1 MDVVTLQMAKKY
13 TEETMMGAGAIKGDK
28 GDPGPQGPVGPQGP
42 AGPAGPMGPTGEQGP
57 AGPAGAAGEQGPAGA
72 DGKDGFSPTVSVE
85 KITGGNQITI
95 TDAEGPHSFDVMDGK
110 DGTGGGGEG
119 GENGATFIPSVSE
132 DGVISWTNDG
142 GLENPEPVNIKGPK
156 GDAGEKGEQ
165 GAQGVQGEQGIRGPA
180 GEQGQKGDKGDP
192 FSIAKVYASVDAMNA
207 DFSNPDI
214 PEGAFVIINTGNVE
228 DEDNAKL
235 YVKGETAYSFVTDL
249 SGATGIQG
257 PQGERG
263 PQGVQGE
270 QGEQGVQGIQGVKGD
285 TGETGPQGPKG
296 DTGPQGPEGPPGPQ
310 GEPGSGADLTFDGGL
325 TKDGDTISVTTPV
338 NGILTQAEYDALP
351 EQDKNSGM
359 YIVKEDGDESG
370 GGGGSGSSGGVPSG
384 FIGMWSGTEVPDGWF
399 LCDGQNGTPDLRD
412 RFVLGAGT
420 KYTAG
425 STGGEEEVTLTV
437 GQIPSHYHTFNSKA
451 GTTAGYYGYLQFGN
465 DAGTVEISSG
475 PILASGGNQPHS
487 NMPPYYVLAFIMKA

>member
-13 TEETMMGAGAIKGDK
+13 TEETMKGAGAIK

-57 AGPAGAAGEQGPAGA
+57 AGQAGPAGEQGPAGA
-72 DGKDGFSPTVSVE
+72 DGQDGFSPTVSVE
-85 KITGGNQITI
+85 KITGGNQVTI

-132 DGVISWTNDG
+132 EGVISWTNDG

-156 GDAGEKGEQ
+156 GDTGEKGEQ
-165 GAQGVQGEQGIRGPA
+165 GAQGVQGEQGVQGVA
-180 GEQGQKGDKGDP
+180 GEQGPKGDKGDP

-214 PEGAFVIINTGNVE
+214 QEGSFVIINTGNVE

-235 YVKGETAYSFVTDL
+235 YVKGEAAYSFVTDL

-285 TGETGPQGPKG
+285 TGEAGPQGPKG

-310 GEPGSGADLTFDGGL
+310 GKPGSGADLTFDGGL
-325 TKDGDTISVTTPV
+325 TKDGNIVSVTTPV
-338 NGILTQAEYDALP
+338 NGILTQTEYDALP

-370 GGGGSGSSGGVPSG
+370 GGGGGGSSGGVPSG
-384 FIGMWSGTEVPDGWF
+384 FIGMWSGTEIPYGWF
-399 LCDGQNGTPDLRD
+399 LCDGENGTPDLRD

-437 GQIPSHYHTFNSKA
+437 AQMPSHNHTLNNSFDSGNTNGNAYNFATK
-451 GTTAGYYGYLQFGN
+451 YLRVQLDRTSIGN
-465 DAGTVEISSG
+465 TGSS
-475 PILASGGNQPHS
+475 QPHN